1 MQWKQDPGGQWHWVG
16 QPYLQS
22 SGGSAWNLK
31 KDARVWT
38 CTNCKSNNHSPKT
51 CATCGLKRTYAQ
63 VAGSPPRADTSSATP
78 APWAQPSP
86 SGGAPVRQQLEQ
98 LTAKLTAVTNENTEP
113 FSRAAAPAA
122 PVLPLLDKKEVVA
135 QMKSLEAALAAL
147 PASEEC
153 IASSLQQRIA
163 ALKQQLGATKP
174 LGARLDAARDALRRA
189 HTRYQDAQAAE
200 ETARALAVATA
211 ADVAK
216 VEADVSA
223 LESELARAPAEAP
236 DLVVKDPWP
245 ATQDHLNSLVD
256 LLRADPHIPPALAEE
271 AGQHVARLLQGF
283 SGALQHASQARAA
296 AAAVESPLRMK
307 GKQPPPP
314 AKPGV
319 LIRAVGKQPEKR
331 LITEYFSGKKK
342 VMKTS
347 S

>member
-38 CTNCKSNNHSPKT
+38 CTHCKSNNHSPKT

-86 SGGAPVRQQLEQ
+86 SGGALVRQQLEQ

-135 QMKSLEAALAAL
+135 QIKSLEAALAAL

-189 HTRYQDAQAAE
+189 HTRYQVAQAAE

-223 LESELARAPAEAP
+223 LESELARAPCGSPRPRRQGPVASYPGSPQQLRRLAARGSAYPAGSCGGGRAARRSPATGLLWSTTARQPGTCSCSCGGISATHEREAAAPACETWRLDPCCRQAAREAP
-236 DLVVKDPWP
+236 
-245 ATQDHLNSLVD
+245 H
-256 LLRADPHIPPALAEE
+256 H
-271 AGQHVARLLQGF
+271 RL
-283 SGALQHASQARAA
+283 
-296 AAAVESPLRMK
+296 
-307 GKQPPPP
+307 
-314 AKPGV
+314 
-319 LIRAVGKQPEKR
+319 
-331 LITEYFSGKKK
+331 FSGKKK
-342 VMKTS
+342 VMKTPS
-347 S
+347 